1 MLCRLDVFF
10 DGSSVYSTQ
19 ETCENK
25 GPEAMNKRN
34 TEASR
39 QLFDSSDS
47 FSSVEDEMVKNVLM
61 GKENMKSLKASAN

>member
-1 MLCRLDVFF
+1 
-10 DGSSVYSTQ
+10 
-19 ETCENK
+19 
-25 GPEAMNKRN
+25 MNKRN